1 MMLKLF
7 ELNQGCPKCV
17 SRCGLLNKF
26 SRPATK
32 LEIYYK
38 FNLVRDYSNIYHSV
52 YYSNI
57 FYITI
62 KYYYNKRSIIVIQ
75 GESRETDIFKEDKTL
90 RIFKQKFNSVHK
102 TFTKLC
108 HYGILVSEKL
118 CLTNDGHFHE
128 QKFEVGFYS

>member
-1 MMLKLF
+1 MDWLYGSLRF
-7 ELNQGCPKCV
+7 
-17 SRCGLLNKF
+17 LL
-26 SRPATK
+26 
-32 LEIYYK
+32 
-38 FNLVRDYSNIYHSV
+38 
-52 YYSNI
+52 
-57 FYITI
+57 
-62 KYYYNKRSIIVIQ
+62 IQ

-108 HYGILVSEKL
+108 HYGILMSEKL